1 MNFREY
7 LENGRELSQLT
18 IQNGWIDNDTLK
30 TTLNNL
36 GI

>member
-18 IQNGWIDNDTLK
+18 IQNGWIDNDKLK
-30 TTLNNL
+30 
-36 GI
+36 